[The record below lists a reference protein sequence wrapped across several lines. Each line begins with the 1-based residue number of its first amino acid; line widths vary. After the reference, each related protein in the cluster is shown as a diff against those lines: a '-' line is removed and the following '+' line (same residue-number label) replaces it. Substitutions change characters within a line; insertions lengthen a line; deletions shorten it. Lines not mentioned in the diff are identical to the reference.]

1 MRLQRM
7 RLPKKN
13 VLKWLEENYGLGGM
27 ENYTSEQNEAILQA
41 INLILKNAAA
51 IEWDFLGKFFLKL
64 SDSPAIAWN
73 LLDELEKIGFE
84 G

>member
-1 MRLQRM
+1 MRLKKM
-7 RLPKKN
+7 RLPQKN

-27 ENYTSEQNEAILQA
+27 ENYTSEQNQAILET
-41 INLILKNAAA
+41 ISKILHNTDS
-51 IEWDFLGKFFLKL
+51 IELNFLGKFFLKL

-73 LLDELEKIGFE
+73 LLDELEEIGFE